1 MGLMISLDTDKEHPQ
16 TQTQI
21 KSVCGLKE
29 AMNAEM
35 SFSLHTSL
43 CCFAVNS
50 PSLTSAP
57 PHVKSRAPSFTGRGG
72 ASVLSPPI
80 IEYDD

>member
-1 MGLMISLDTDKEHPQ
+1 MISLDTDKAHPQ

-21 KSVCGLKE
+21 KSKCDLKE

-35 SFSLHTSL
+35 SFSLHASL
-43 CCFAVNS
+43 CCFAANS

-57 PHVKSRAPSFTGRGG
+57 PHVKDPSFTGGRG
-72 ASVLSPPI
+72 APVLSAPVL
-80 IEYDD
+80 EYDD